1 MIALAP
7 NERLH
12 KLSRTGTVL
21 ADFATMVSDGAPKAG
36 PVDKFGGPFEPEIS
50 PDGKLVAFEWFNDSY
65 SDGGSNC
72 SSSSVP
78 PCYVLS
84 SRSGVGITHA
94 DRLTGPEEFGLLTGW
109 IYPHWMSD
117 DKLLRSSP
125 GAILNENTVFN
136 TIGPGKADKEMKRWF
151 FDANGGQDVFDVELS
166 SDLKTVVGIVGQ
178 GSDHLRVYRPLFDPY
193 SAPAQKLGPFDT
205 NTPVVEPCY
214 EFNDPVGGKFESS
227 SLSPDGRRLAYGV
240 GNGIWVAS
248 LPDLSGGCQLGSDAG
263 KLMIPGGRF
272 AHWGPAGIPPK
283 SAYGGLQLS
292 VAGVSL
298 GKALS
303 KGLPLTVGVPGKG
316 RLSASASYQGKRVA
330 SGGPCGQEGRRGDPE
345 AAHRAQD
352 GPEGSALGPAE
363 GVGGV
368 HVGRRRQGQ
377 ARRLGGDAQA
387 LVRLLR
393 LAGRTRFGS
402 PRCLPKRGGRGHRRV
417 LREDM
422 TADGRARGSPSR
434 RDDARGRRDRQRGQH
449 PAAARRRRGG
459 SDRARRR
466 PGAAAR
472 V

>member
-1 MIALAP
+1 MTKPLRTAGATILLALLAALAAAAPASADSIAYVKDGDVWLASPDGKRQQQVTRTGVYSYVSQADDGAMIALAP

-125 GAILNENTVFN
+125 GAILNENAVFN

-151 FDANGGQDVFDVELS
+151 FDANGGNDVFDVELS
-166 SDLKTVVGIVGQ
+166 SDLKTIVGIVGQ
-178 GSDHLRVYRPLFDPY
+178 GSDRLRVYRPLFDPY
-193 SAPAQKLGPFDT
+193 SAPAQKLGPFDA

-214 EFNDPVGGKFESS
+214 ELKDPVGGKFESP

-248 LPDLSGGCQLGSDAG
+248 LPDLSGGCQLGTDAG
-263 KLMIPGGRF
+263 KLVIPGGRF

-283 SAYGGLQLS
+283 SAYGGLQLR

-316 RLSASASYQGKRVA
+316 RLSASASYKGRRVA
-330 SGGPCGQEGRRGDPE
+330 GGARAVRKAGATILKLRIASKAALKDRRSARLKVSVAFTPAGGGKAKR
-345 AAHRAQD
+345 AA
-352 GPEGSALGPAE
+352 SAVTL
-363 GVGGV
+363 
-368 HVGRRRQGQ
+368 
-377 ARRLGGDAQA
+377 
-387 LVRLLR
+387 
-393 LAGRTRFGS
+393 
-402 PRCLPKRGGRGHRRV
+402 KR
-417 LREDM
+417 
-422 TADGRARGSPSR
+422 
-434 RDDARGRRDRQRGQH
+434 
-449 PAAARRRRGG
+449 
-459 SDRARRR
+459 
-466 PGAAAR
+466 
-472 V
+472 